1 VQEALEAA
9 GLDESRLVLEV
20 SERAVTD
27 DRGRMSGLLK
37 ELRALGVSV
46 ALDDFGA
53 GSTSL
58 GQLGEL
64 PLDYLKIDRRFVSSL
79 TRDDGAFLSI
89 VDAVI
94 KLAETLGI
102 RIVAEGIEMQRQRQL
117 LLGIGCTLGQGFL
130 FALPQ
135 PISTRVRPGQ
145 CPDNEGR

>member
-1 VQEALEAA
+1 M
-9 GLDESRLVLEV
+9 LEV

-27 DRGRMSGLLK
+27 DAGRMLGLLK

-79 TRDDGAFLSI
+79 TRDDGPFLSI

-102 RIVAEGIEMQRQRQL
+102 MIVAEGIEMQQQRQL
-117 LLGIGCTLGQGFL
+117 LLDIGCTLGQGFL
-130 FALPQ
+130 FAVPQ

-145 CPDNEGR
+145 GPDDEGR